1 MSSHSL
7 TNLIKPLDKQ
17 FIGSNSPLPKNQY
30 NIWCIFGSRG
40 SGKSTLLLNSLNH
53 KEFYKNYFDNIY
65 LISPT
70 AQRDLKFELLCE
82 ELKNDNKCFTSC
94 DEEIIKDIME
104 EIKTFNDSWNYKKK
118 KREPRSLIIFDDCL
132 HALPKTSS
140 KSVIHELIT
149 TNRHL
154 KTSIFI
160 TSQKFK
166 ALNTLIRANCDIIS
180 FFTSNNINEK
190 KAFCDEYSID
200 EELLNDICQ
209 KNNDF
214 IHITFCSGRKLIFD
228 KFDPLET

>member
-1 MSSHSL
+1 MSL
-7 TNLIKPLDKQ
+7 TKLIKPLDKQ
-17 FIGSNSPLPKNQY
+17 IENSDAPLPKNMY
-30 NIWCIFGSRG
+30 NIWCIFGARG

-53 KEFYKNYFDNIY
+53 KQFYKNYFDNIY
-65 LISPT
+65 LVSPT
-70 AQRDLKFELLCE
+70 ASRDPKFEPLCK
-82 ELKNDNKCFTSC
+82 ELKEDNKCYTNC
-94 DEEIIKDIME
+94 DEEVIIKIID
-104 EIKTFNDSWNYKKK
+104 EIKAFNDGWNYKKK

-132 HALPKTSS
+132 HALPKTSN
-140 KSVIHELIT
+140 KSVIHSLVT

-190 KAFCDEYSID
+190 KAFCEEYSID
-200 EELLNDICQ
+200 EELLDDVCR

-214 IHITFCSGRKLIFD
+214 MHITFCSGKKLIFD
-228 KFDPLET
+228 KFDLIT

>member
-1 MSSHSL
+1 MSL
-7 TNLIKPLDKQ
+7 TKLIKPLDKQ
-17 FIGSNSPLPKNQY
+17 IENSDAPLPKNMY
-30 NIWCIFGSRG
+30 NIWTIYGMRG

-53 KEFYKNYFDNIY
+53 KEFYKNYFDCIY

-70 AQRDLKFELLCE
+70 ATRDKKFELLCK
-82 ELKNDNKCFTSC
+82 ELKDDNRCFSKL
-94 DEEIIKDIME
+94 DEETIKNIME
-104 EIKTFNDSWNYKKK
+104 EIKAFNDGWNYKKK
-118 KREPRSLIIFDDCL
+118 KRNPRSLIIFDDCL
-132 HALPKTSS
+132 HELPKSTT

-166 ALNTLIRANCDIIS
+166 ALNTLIRANADIIS
-180 FFTSNNINEK
+180 FFTSNNEGEK
-190 KAFCDEYSID
+190 KAFCDEYGIH

-214 IHITFCSGRKLIFD
+214 IHITFCSGKRIIFD
-228 KFDPLET
+228 KFDKVQ